1 MKHKKKFY
9 SFFHSFK
16 HLKKRFKFETLLAE
30 KIKIF
35 QSELTKNKHF
45 KIILDICCENSVVSF
60 DLKVV
65 QSEVCSV
72 SLFLDSFMS
81 YVCMLWVRRNI

>member
-16 HLKKRFKFETLLAE
+16 HLKKKVQIWNLAE